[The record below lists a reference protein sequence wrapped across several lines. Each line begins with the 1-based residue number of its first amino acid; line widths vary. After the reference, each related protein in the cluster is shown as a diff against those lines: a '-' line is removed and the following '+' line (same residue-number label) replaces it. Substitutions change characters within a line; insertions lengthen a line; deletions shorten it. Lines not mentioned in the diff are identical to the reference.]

1 MIVTLTLIWL
11 IVFAVILFLALKS
24 WDGSLG
30 RFFDRKIPVALR
42 SKGDDRW
49 VWCLALAVLGATA
62 IVNPVSM
69 LLTVLLLALIVWI
82 VKKLIGWGMSKAR
95 TRH

>member
-1 MIVTLTLIWL
+1 MTVTLIWL

-30 RFFDRKIPVALR
+30 HFVERKVPATLR
-42 SKGDDRW
+42 GSGDDRW
-49 VWCLALAVLGATA
+49 VWCVALAVLGATF

-69 LLTVLLLALIVWI
+69 LLTLLILGLIVWGA
-82 VKKLIGWGMSKAR
+82 KKLVCWGMSKAK